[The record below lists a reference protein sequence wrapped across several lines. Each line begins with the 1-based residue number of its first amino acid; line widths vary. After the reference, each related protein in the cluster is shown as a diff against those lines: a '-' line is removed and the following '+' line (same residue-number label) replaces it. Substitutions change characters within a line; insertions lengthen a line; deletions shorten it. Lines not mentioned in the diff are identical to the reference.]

1 MIKMKPNLLC
11 SLLKINKPVMVL
23 FVTLV
28 FASVSIRVH
37 SNYGDGQ
44 PAYSLKDTVKFK
56 SFSGRVLDK
65 NSMKP
70 LVFADVQLSESNIG
84 VVTNTDGDFIIKVP
98 DKLLNHKLTI
108 NHLGYKNTEIN
119 LSLLNK
125 NVNIIYLE
133 AITFPI
139 AEVKV
144 RKTNPEDLLRAAI
157 RNKSANYSNNP
168 VMMTSFYRETIK
180 QNKNYVAVAEA
191 VMDIYKA
198 PYFKT
203 SESDR
208 SKIFKGRKSQDVK
221 KMDTVIVKM
230 QGGPYTSLL
239 LDVVKNPGDILSED
253 LFELYDYKLEGIN
266 YINDRE
272 AYVISFRQKERI
284 TEPLYEGNIY
294 LDYNNL
300 AIAGL
305 DFHLN
310 TQNIEKATNLL
321 VRKKPAT
328 MKIDVLGANYLTR
341 YRELNGIW
349 YLAYVRSE
357 LELKCK
363 WDKKLFSSYFTLM
376 SEMAVTDLDQENVD
390 RLKFKD
396 QTKYSDILAEQV
408 SQFEDPDYWGDYNII
423 KPDESIEDAIGKLN
437 RRLKKQL

>member
-1 MIKMKPNLLC
+1 MKPNLLC
-11 SLLKINKPVMVL
+11 SYPKVNKPVMAL
-23 FVTLV
+23 FFTLI
-28 FASVSIRVH
+28 FASVSLCAH
-37 SNYGDGQ
+37 SSIGEGQ
-44 PAYSLKDTVKFK
+44 PAYSLKDSVKFK
-56 SFSGRVLDK
+56 SVNGRVLDK
-65 NSMKP
+65 NTMKP

-84 VVTNTDGDFIIKVP
+84 VVTNSDGDFIIKVP
-98 DKLLNHKLTI
+98 EKMLNRKLTI
-108 NHLGYKNTEIN
+108 NHLGYRNTEVD
-119 LSLLNK
+119 LSQLNK
-125 NVNIIYLE
+125 NMNIIYLE
-133 AITFPI
+133 AMTFPI
-139 AEVKV
+139 EEVKV
-144 RKTNPEDLLRAAI
+144 RKTDPEDLLRAAI
-157 RNKSANYSNNP
+157 KNKSVNYSSDP

-191 VMDIYKA
+191 VIDIYKA

-203 SESDR
+203 TEGDR

-272 AYVISFRQKERI
+272 AYVISFRQKESI
-284 TEPLYEGNIY
+284 NEPLYEGKIY
-294 LDYNNL
+294 LDYDNL
-300 AIAGL
+300 AVTGL

-310 TQNIEKATNLL
+310 TKNIEKATNLL

-349 YLAYVRSE
+349 YLSFVRSE
-357 LELKCK
+357 LLLKCK
-363 WDKKLFSSYFTLM
+363 WEKQLFSSNFTLM
-376 SEMAVTDLDQENVD
+376 SEMAVTDMDQENVD
-390 RLKFKD
+390 KMKFRE
-396 QTKYSDILAEQV
+396 QSKYSDILAEQV

-423 KPDESIEDAIGKLN
+423 KPDVSIEEAIGKLN

>member
-1 MIKMKPNLLC
+1 MKPNLLC
-11 SLLKINKPVMVL
+11 SLLKVNKPVMVL
-23 FVTLV
+23 FFTLV
-28 FASVSIRVH
+28 FASVSICAY
-37 SNYGDGQ
+37 SNIGDGQ
-44 PAYSLKDTVKFK
+44 PAYSLKDSLKFK

-65 NSMKP
+65 NTMKP

-84 VVTNTDGDFIIKVP
+84 VVTNSDGDFIIKVP
-98 DKLLNHKLTI
+98 EKLLNRKLTI
-108 NHLGYKNTEIN
+108 NHLGYKNTEID
-119 LSLLNK
+119 LSGLNK
-125 NVNIIYLE
+125 NINIIYLE
-133 AITFPI
+133 AIAFPI

-157 RNKSANYSNNP
+157 RNKSVNYSNNP

-198 PYFKT
+198 PYFKA

-272 AYVISFRQKERI
+272 AYVISFRQKESI

-300 AIAGL
+300 AVAGL

-328 MKIDVLGANYLTR
+328 MKINVLGADYLTR

-349 YLAYVRSE
+349 YLSYVRSE
-357 LELKCK
+357 LHLKCK

-376 SEMAVTDLDQENVD
+376 SEMAVTDMDQENVD
-390 RLKFKD
+390 KLKFKD

-408 SQFEDPDYWGDYNII
+408 SQFEDPDYWGEYNII